1 MVLTSVHEIS
11 PVDKSPTT
19 TPRVL
24 LSCCCPPPSAPA
36 PVSYLPQNQQ
46 IAQSAL
52 DVLEHAAD
60 EVSTIHLVKNGAIY
74 PRTANAIRL
83 GKAAANAIGLG
94 KGDDGVSLRKGEEG
108 TCKGSECDG
117 KYDEQTFHDWNIL
130 RLELDVLP
138 VIPRIVKACMKL
150 DVCNW
155 FTFDDKV
162 KAKFEVWEN
171 KKSFYLLMAYLQ
183 VQFTEGH
190 RRVTDR
196 ERERARESERE
207 RERERENTC
216 DRQHVH
222 GSNRGCCQSSR
233 YHS

>member
-1 MVLTSVHEIS
+1 M
-11 PVDKSPTT
+11 
-19 TPRVL
+19 L

-196 ERERARESERE
+196 ESQRVRERE
-207 RERERENTC
+207 REREREHMRQATC
-216 DRQHVH
+216 PW
-222 GSNRGCCQSSR
+222 
-233 YHS
+233 